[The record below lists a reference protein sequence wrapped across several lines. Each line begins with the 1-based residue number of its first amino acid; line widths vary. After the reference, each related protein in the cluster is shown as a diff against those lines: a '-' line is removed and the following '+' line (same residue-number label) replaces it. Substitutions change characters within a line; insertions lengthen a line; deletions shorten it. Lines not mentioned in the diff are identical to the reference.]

1 MSVMESIY
9 VLSLALSTYVLL
21 VECNSIYSMRQ
32 FPARL
37 IFGTA
42 TASYQV
48 EGAWDVDGKSENIWD
63 HLTHTNPCKV
73 LDCSN
78 GDVADNSYYLYE
90 RDVEMMRELGLD
102 TYRFSIS
109 WTRILPTGF
118 PDYINKAGV
127 AYYNN
132 LIDEMLKY
140 NIQPI
145 VTLYH
150 WDLPQKIQE
159 MGGWTNSVIVNWFG
173 DYARVIFNFFGDRVK
188 YFITINEPHQICEF
202 GYGEDILAPALNIQG
217 IADYLCMK
225 NVLLGHARAYH
236 IYDKEFRVKQNG
248 KIFITINA
256 EWHQPKTVNDE
267 EAARDARQ
275 FYWEV
280 YAHPIFSKS
289 GNFPPEMIKRIADK
303 SAAQGFLR
311 SRLPELS
318 SEEVKFVQGTS
329 DFFGLNHYST
339 YIVYRNE
346 SAPEVHPVPSF
357 GDDLDIIAYQL
368 PEWKIGSSN
377 FTKYVP
383 WGFRSLFNYISHQYG
398 NPPILVTENG
408 FATNGGINDEDRV
421 TYFRGY
427 LNAILDAIDDG
438 VDIRGYIAWSLM
450 DNFEWSKGY
459 TERFG
464 LYEVDY
470 YDPNRTRTPRK
481 SAYVLKEI
489 IRTRSIDPNY
499 EPDMSQPLTID
510 DGL

>member
-1 MSVMESIY
+1 MI
-9 VLSLALSTYVLL
+9 
-21 VECNSIYSMRQ
+21 
-32 FPARL
+32 
-37 IFGTA
+37 GTA
-42 TASYQV
+42 TASYQI

-63 HLTHTNPCKV
+63 HLTHTDPCKV

-78 GDVADNSYYLYE
+78 GDVADNSYFLYK

-159 MGGWTNSVIVNWFG
+159 MGGWTNSEIVNWFG

-188 YFITINEPHQICEF
+188 YFITINEPHQICLF

-275 FYWEV
+275 FY
-280 YAHPIFSKS
+280 
-289 GNFPPEMIKRIADK
+289 
-303 SAAQGFLR
+303 
-311 SRLPELS
+311 
-318 SEEVKFVQGTS
+318 
-329 DFFGLNHYST
+329 
-339 YIVYRNE
+339 
-346 SAPEVHPVPSF
+346 
-357 GDDLDIIAYQL
+357 
-368 PEWKIGSSN
+368 
-377 FTKYVP
+377 YVP

-427 LNAILDAIDDG
+427 LNAVLDAIDDG

-470 YDPNRTRTPRK
+470 NDPNRTRTPRK

-489 IRTRSIDPNY
+489 IRTRSIDP
-499 EPDMSQPLTID
+499 QL
-510 DGL
+510 